1 MKVIERSL
9 WQERYSNNDM
19 DVSMWGG
26 SGAMMPLT
34 WPRYHVPTG
43 GQVLWAPA
51 WQHWYE
57 SGGARG
63 EEPPDYVK
71 QAIALYEE
79 IKLTVDPE
87 KQHELF
93 KDILRLKVEHL
104 WDIGT
109 LSPPP
114 IIGVVNAKMR
124 NVPERA
130 PYSAI
135 ARSPGS
141 FQPEQFYY
149 VE

>member
-1 MKVIERSL
+1 M
-9 WQERYSNNDM
+9 
-19 DVSMWGG
+19 
-26 SGAMMPLT
+26 
-34 WPRYHVPTG
+34 
-43 GQVLWAPA
+43 LWAPA

-71 QAIALYEE
+71 QAIAKYEE

-109 LSPPP
+109 LSPPTP

-135 ARSPGS
+135 SRSPGS
-141 FQPEQFYY
+141 FQPEQFFYL
-149 VE
+149 E